1 MVLYQLCIR
10 EWAWLDGIHPRVLK
24 ELEHVLYR
32 GLGSLGGV
40 PADWKP
46 ARIIPIYKEGMR
58 EDPGAYSPVSLSSVP
73 RKNKMERITLG
84 TIRGV

>member
-1 MVLYQLCIR
+1 M
-10 EWAWLDGIHPRVLK
+10 
-24 ELEHVLYR
+24 
-32 GLGSLGGV
+32 GLAGWDSSQSAEEAGACPLQRPGEPGGWS